1 VLDRGTTV
9 LFSTHILSD
18 LERVAFNIAFLSRG
32 RIALQA
38 PQDVLADEVRLLAG
52 RVGRLQAAVDAHGGQ
67 VLSRRDLGEQPRW
80 LVRFADGNQPTADA
94 TLRCEALNL
103 EDLFLELTQ

>member
-1 VLDRGTTV
+1 V
-9 LFSTHILSD
+9 FSTHILSD

-38 PQDVLADEVRLLAG
+38 PQDVLAEEIRLLAG
-52 RVGRLQAAVDAHGGQ
+52 PVGRLQATVDAHGGQ
-67 VLSRRDLGEQPRW
+67 VLSRRDLGERPRW
-80 LVRFADGNQPTADA
+80 LVRFAEGNIPQSDA
-94 TLRCEALNL
+94 VLRCEPLSL